1 MKRKILYS
9 FIIFMLF
16 SVILFSLNTVSAK
29 QIINNSKNN
38 IVGKWQNVD
47 EYGMIFCRIFTKDGA
62 WLYYMKTSNDGNLTN
77 FQCGKYYIEGNT
89 LILTQMDMA
98 REDSP
103 FSYEINKLDK
113 NQLWLQHSIE
123 DDVYINK
130 FKKVY
135 E

>member
-1 MKRKILYS
+1 
-9 FIIFMLF
+9 MLF